1 MQDQSGKMLIEVKV
15 LLHQQVAMLT
25 LSSILSEGNVNSLF
39 MLYIQN
45 KRLKH
50 MDLIFNLHILVSQ
63 NELRTIKNF
72 KLLFVA

>member
-1 MQDQSGKMLIEVKV
+1 MQDQSGPMFIEVKV

-25 LSSILSEGNVNSLF
+25 LSSILCEGNVNSLF

-50 MDLIFNLHILVSQ
+50 MDIVLDLHILVSP
-63 NELRTIKNF
+63 NELIKTNT
-72 KLLFVA
+72 